1 LVNEELKAMP
11 IVDRL
16 IKDFCGRI
24 VNFVDLPHFTFGKEL
39 QMHVMEIKPNTPFKS
54 PETFEETMQE
64 AVLTL
69 TDFLERKYH
78 ANLLGT
84 GMHPLLKLEETGVW
98 PHRHRQIYQA
108 YSKVFDLKRH
118 GWLNIQS
125 FQLNIPYSDEKA
137 AILMHN
143 LLAEI
148 CAYLPAFSASS
159 PICEGKIGSFVD
171 NRLCFY
177 MQNQMEVPSIVGD
190 VIPEYVSSFKQ
201 YKKEII
207 GRYSLDLARAGA
219 DKCLLEKDWV
229 NSRAVIFRFDRKAL
243 EIRIMDEQECV
254 KADVALSCFI
264 RALIRGMLKEEHEL
278 LPHENLVEDLHAVV
292 VKGLSAEIKHPK
304 GRNARQICKHM
315 YRTAWENATREEK
328 NYLPI
333 VKKRIE
339 HGNLSDVIREKVQRK
354 AQKTDLKDAIIGVYS
369 SLIKSLIENQP
380 YF

>member
-1 LVNEELKAMP
+1 
-11 IVDRL
+11 
-16 IKDFCGRI
+16 
-24 VNFVDLPHFTFGKEL
+24 
-39 QMHVMEIKPNTPFKS
+39 
-54 PETFEETMQE
+54 MQK

-69 TDFLERKYH
+69 TDFLEHKYRAH
-78 ANLLGT
+78 LLGT
-84 GMHPLLKLEETGVW
+84 GMNPLIRLEETGVW

-108 YSKVFDLKRH
+108 YRKVFNLKRH

-125 FQLNIPYSDEKA
+125 FQLNSPYSDEKA

-148 CAYLPAFSASS
+148 CTYLPAFSASS
-159 PICEGKIGSFVD
+159 PIYEGKIGGFAD

-177 MQNQMEVPSIVGD
+177 MQNQIEVPSIVGD

-201 YKKEII
+201 YRKGII
-207 GRYSLDLARAGA
+207 GRYSLDLAHAGA
-219 DKCLLEKDWV
+219 DKCLLQKDWV
-229 NSRAVIFRFDRKAL
+229 NSRAAIFRFDRKAL

-254 KADVALSCFI
+254 KADVALSCFV
-264 RALIRGMLKEEHEL
+264 RALIRGMLKEGREL
-278 LPHENLVEDLHAVV
+278 LPHENLVKDYRAVV
-292 VKGLSAEIKHPK
+292 EKGLDAKVKHPN
-304 GRNARQICKHM
+304 GQNARQICKHL
-315 YRTAWENATREEK
+315 YRIAWENANREEK

-333 VKKRIE
+333 VEKRIE
-339 HGNLSDVIREKVQRK
+339 RGSLSDVIRERVQRN

>member
-1 LVNEELKAMP
+1 
-11 IVDRL
+11 
-16 IKDFCGRI
+16 
-24 VNFVDLPHFTFGKEL
+24 
-39 QMHVMEIKPNTPFKS
+39 
-54 PETFEETMQE
+54 
-64 AVLTL
+64 
-69 TDFLERKYH
+69 
-78 ANLLGT
+78 
-84 GMHPLLKLEETGVW
+84 
-98 PHRHRQIYQA
+98 
-108 YSKVFDLKRH
+108 
-118 GWLNIQS
+118 
-125 FQLNIPYSDEKA
+125 
-137 AILMHN
+137 MHN

-207 GRYSLDLARAGA
+207 GRYSLDLARVGA

-278 LPHENLVEDLHAVV
+278 LPHENSVKDYLAIVE
-292 VKGLSAEIKHPK
+292 KGLDAEVKHPK